1 MTLNADAIWKDV
13 QAIRQQSPLVHNIT
27 NYVAMEFTAN
37 ALLALGA
44 SPVMAHTAEEVREI
58 VGISQALVINIGTLS
73 PAWIQGMREAM
84 AEAARRNVPIVL
96 DPVGVGASRLRTET
110 ARELIEAVPPRIIRG
125 NASEIIALGSD
136 AQKTRGVDSSAT
148 SSQAYET
155 ARALS
160 KRYGCVV
167 SVSGATDLILQGDQ
181 ELRVGNGT
189 PLMTRVTAMGCAASA
204 LTGAF
209 AACNP
214 SALHAAAHAMAVMG
228 IAGELGAQQGQGPGT
243 LPMHFLDAL
252 HHLSAGQL
260 QARLRAGE

>member
-1 MTLNADAIWKDV
+1 MSLTADAIWKDV
-13 QAIRQQSPLVHNIT
+13 QAIRQQGPLVHNIT

-37 ALLALGA
+37 ALLAIGA

-58 VGISQALVINIGTLS
+58 VAISQALVINLGTLS
-73 PAWIQGMREAM
+73 PVWIHSMREAM
-84 AEAARRNVPIVL
+84 EEASRRKVPIVL
-96 DPVGVGASRLRTET
+96 DPVGAGASRLRTQT
-110 ARELIEAVPPRIIRG
+110 ARELIAAFPPRIIRG

-136 AQKTRGVDSSAT
+136 EQKTRGVDSLAT
-148 SSQAYET
+148 SAQAYET

-181 ELRVGNGT
+181 ELRVSNGT

-214 SALHAAAHAMAVMG
+214 SSLHAAAHAMAIMG
-228 IAGELGAQQGQGPGT
+228 IAGEMGAQQAQGPGT

-252 HHLSAGQL
+252 HQVNLSHIRD
-260 QARLRAGE
+260 RLRVGG

>member
-1 MTLNADAIWKDV
+1 VTLTADAVWKDV

-44 SPVMAHTAEEVREI
+44 SPVMAHTVEEVRDI

-73 PAWIQGMREAM
+73 PAWIHSMREAM

-110 ARELIEAVPPRIIRG
+110 ARELIAAVPPRIIRG
-125 NASEIIALGSD
+125 NASEIIALDSD
-136 AQKTRGVDSSAT
+136 SQKTRGVDSQAT
-148 SSQAYET
+148 SAQAAET

-167 SVSGATDLILQGDQ
+167 SVSGATDLIVQGDQ
-181 ELRVGNGT
+181 ELRVSNGT

-209 AACNP
+209 VACNP

-228 IAGELGAQQGQGPGT
+228 IAGELGAEQGQGPGT

-252 HHLSAGQL
+252 HHLSAEQL